1 MDKHCRGW
9 ELDPKLEQQCREELG
24 LDGPLWRQYVRY
36 VGGFVRGD
44 LGDSVLTGR
53 PVLMEL
59 KDRLGPSME
68 LGLLQIGLAMMLSV
82 PIGVVSAIRQDTP
95 IDHVLRVFT
104 ILLLAIPPFYLAV
117 MLLLIVTK
125 GLGWTPPLTNTGW
138 RDFFDD
144 PVQNLK
150 MMALPA
156 LAGGV
161 GLAASMMRLLRSQ
174 MLEVLRQDFVR
185 TAWSKGL
192 GERTIVL
199 RHVLKNAMIPVF
211 TFTALLVGSLFTGGV
226 ILEWMFSIPGM
237 GLYIV
242 QSAKEMDF
250 PVVQGIVLVAAV
262 GLVLANLVVD
272 VTYGWMDPR
281 IRYR

>member
-1 MDKHCRGW
+1 
-9 ELDPKLEQQCREELG
+9 
-24 LDGPLWRQYVRY
+24 
-36 VGGFVRGD
+36 
-44 LGDSVLTGR
+44 
-53 PVLMEL
+53 
-59 KDRLGPSME
+59 
-68 LGLLQIGLAMMLSV
+68 
-82 PIGVVSAIRQDTP
+82 
-95 IDHVLRVFT
+95 
-104 ILLLAIPPFYLAV
+104 
-117 MLLLIVTK
+117 
-125 GLGWTPPLTNTGW
+125 
-138 RDFFDD
+138 
-144 PVQNLK
+144 
-150 MMALPA
+150 
-156 LAGGV
+156 
-161 GLAASMMRLLRSQ
+161 

-192 GERTIVL
+192 RERTIVL